1 MMSVMGERGQGV
13 GEYLAASQLLVINW
27 LLKARVDGSSLQKLL
42 GRWLGVADLSRR
54 YLRRRRRRWLLR
66 RRGGCVT
73 LLLLLLLLLR
83 IVIGESLSMQQKSG
97 TAGRHNLQ
105 SVP

>member
-1 MMSVMGERGQGV
+1 MSVMGERGQGV

-27 LLKARVDGSSLQKLL
+27 LLKARVDSSSLQKLL
-42 GRWLGVADLSRR
+42 GVAELSRR
-54 YLRRRRRRWLLR
+54 CLRRRRRRRWLR

-73 LLLLLLLLLR
+73 LLLLLLLLLLR

-97 TAGRHNLQ
+97 TAGRRNLQ

>member
-42 GRWLGVADLSRR
+42 GVADLSRR
-54 YLRRRRRRWLLR
+54 CLRRRRRRWWLR

-97 TAGRHNLQ
+97 TAGRRNLQ

>member
-1 MMSVMGERGQGV
+1 MMSVMGERRQGV
-13 GEYLAASQLLVINW
+13 GEYLAACQLLRINW
-27 LLKARVDGSSLQKLL
+27 LLKARVDGSSQQKLL
-42 GRWLGVADLSRR
+42 GVVEFIRR
-54 YLRRRRRRWLLR
+54 CLRRRIWRRWLR

-97 TAGRHNLQ
+97 TAVRRNLQ